1 MKPKQINN
9 AAEFE
14 NQIQQ
19 SLELARI
26 VRLNAEE
33 IEMISGGTQENPP
46 RMTGKI
52 VQPSAKQ

>member
-1 MKPKQINN
+1 MKPKQINS

-14 NQIQQ
+14 NQIQK
-19 SLELARI
+19 SRELAKM

-33 IEMISGGTQENPP
+33 IEMISGGAQENPP

-52 VQPSAKQ
+52 VQPSARQ